1 MAEKTQRVA
10 IRRAGTP
17 EMAEAFSLTQ
27 EYFETIGVLRREG
40 GEEFAAE
47 YFGAER
53 GFWLAQVASELAGC
67 VGLRQL
73 DLPEEYPE
81 RGAKCAEIKR
91 MYVRERFRG
100 RGIAQK
106 LLEAAEQFGF
116 GCGFRWIYLD
126 TTDAM
131 KTAAHL
137 YQRNGYERCDRYNQN
152 SQATSFMRKK
162 LPLTPGST

>member
-1 MAEKTQRVA
+1 
-10 IRRAGTP
+10 
-17 EMAEAFSLTQ
+17 MAEAFSLAQ
-27 EYFETIGVLRREG
+27 EYFETIGVLRRESG
-40 GEEFAAE
+40 AEFAAE
-47 YFGAER
+47 YFAAER

-73 DLPEEYPE
+73 DLPAEYPE

-91 MYVRERFRG
+91 MYVRDRFRE

-106 LLEAAEQFGF
+106 LLEAAEQFAF
-116 GCGFRWIYLD
+116 GCGFDWIYLD

-131 KTAAHL
+131 KAAAHL

-152 SQATSFMRKK
+152 SQATIFMRKK
-162 LPLTPGST
+162 MSGTT